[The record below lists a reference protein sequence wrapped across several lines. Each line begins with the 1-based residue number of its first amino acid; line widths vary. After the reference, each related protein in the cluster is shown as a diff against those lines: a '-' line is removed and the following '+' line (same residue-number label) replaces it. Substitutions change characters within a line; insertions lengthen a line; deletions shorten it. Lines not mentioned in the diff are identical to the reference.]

1 MLGPLLFLLYT
12 AELFDI
18 IAGTGLTSHSYADDT
33 QLYSAPAPFVMTT
46 VQQFVW
52 SVEKVDAWMS
62 SNRLKMNADKTQL
75 LARYTTTAGQ
85 ADCHRAIAAVCIRVQ
100 LSTTVSDLGVLV
112 DGQLNMADHVA
123 SSRPM

>member
-1 MLGPLLFLLYT
+1 VLGPLLFLLYT

-46 VQQFVW
+46 MQQFVW
-52 SVEKVDAWMS
+52 CVEKVDAWMS

-75 LARYTTTAGQ
+75 IWLGTRQ
-85 ADCHRAIAAVCIRVQ
+85 Q
-100 LSTTVSDLGVLV
+100 LDKLTVTELSLLSVYACSSRRRCLTSGCSSTVS
-112 DGQLNMADHVA
+112 
-123 SSRPM
+123 